1 MKTKLLILDRD
12 GVLNVAPKRDKR
24 YITEI
29 SELSLNYDFINNLK
43 YLDKKIAICVVSNQ
57 QGVSK
62 GLVNQT
68 LIKKIEIIIQRELS
82 NFNISITRFYYCF
95 HLEEENCNC
104 RKPKIGNFIKAMEDF
119 EVSPGEC
126 MYIGDE
132 NSDEKSASAANILF
146 YYVKDVS
153 PQLITSL

>member
-24 YITEI
+24 YITDI

-57 QGVSK
+57 QGVPK

-68 LIKKIEIIIQRELS
+68 LIKQIEITIQRELS

-95 HLEEENCNC
+95 HLINDFFSYFS
-104 RKPKIGNFIKAMEDF
+104 FI
-119 EVSPGEC
+119 C
-126 MYIGDE
+126 
-132 NSDEKSASAANILF
+132 KS
-146 YYVKDVS
+146 
-153 PQLITSL
+153 